1 MKRWRIVAGVRV
13 DEELARRRKRAGA
26 LRSRGL
32 TTRQIAGELGVSQP
46 TVVRDL
52 RAIRDAEAEA
62 VLAALLR
69 GRSAARKRKPK
80 PVTCKTR
87 AEHQRNRWKRHRRY
101 DDGTRGLEVNW
112 QRRHRARALR
122 DFGYSYRQIA
132 EQLGISAATV
142 MRDLRRKGW

>member
-1 MKRWRIVAGVRV
+1 VRV
-13 DEELARRRKRAGA
+13 DQALARRRKRAGA

-46 TVVRDL
+46 TIVRDL
-52 RAIRDAEAEA
+52 RAISGAEAEA

-69 GRSAARKRKPK
+69 DRPAPRMRKPK
-80 PVTCKTR
+80 PVTDKTR
-87 AEHQRNRWKRHRRY
+87 AENRSNHWKRYRY
-101 DDGTRGLEVNW
+101 YDGTPLLEVNW

-122 DFGYSYRQIA
+122 DYGYSYRQIA
-132 EQLGISAATV
+132 GQLGVSPATV